1 MLCVAAIALKLLIM
15 PQTVPNRPTSGAT
28 EPVDAKNPIL
38 VSSSSN
44 SLSIDTIIAFSIRC
58 CSETPRRPR
67 SVFDFM
73 MLVRFHSFIAATNIA
88 DIGSRGRL
96 PMESYRRSREPPDQK
111 VSSNFLESC
120 LTWRSVPNFSMIIA
134 QDQTDAAIRPII
146 TTLVT
151 ISEAQTKS
159 HIDIW
164 LAVFTTSVKVCVSI
178 YLTHN

>member
-73 MLVRFHSFIAATNIA
+73 MLVRFHSFMADTNIA

-96 PMESYRRSREPPDQK
+96 PIDSYKRSNDPPDQNF
-111 VSSNFLESC
+111 SSKLLVNCF
-120 LTWRSVPNFSMIIA
+120 TWRSVPIFSMIIA
-134 QDQTDAAIRPII
+134 QLQTEAAINPII